1 MKNQKEWI
9 SSVLSH
15 QVLGLTQPPFILDAT
30 MEKNFGNYRE
40 SFGDVIKT
48 IGKNMYVNDLS
59 KEIEILMIWSNKLK
73 KI

>member
-48 IGKNMYVNDLS
+48 IGKNMYVNDLVTR
-59 KEIEILMIWSNKLK
+59 EILLIWSNKLK

>member
-48 IGKNMYVNDLS
+48 IGKNMYVNDLVTG
-59 KEIEILMIWSNKLK
+59 EILLIWSNKLK